1 MYREGFFKYLQ
12 DEKRYSDHTIKAYK
26 NDLNQFYQYLED
38 QHSSRDV
45 QDITDEKVR
54 AWIVSCLRNNISE
67 RTINRKISTL
77 KTYFRYLVRMGHLH
91 HDPMAK
97 VYTPRV
103 GRRVPYF
110 VDESHMNL
118 LTDQR
123 LFDDDFYGTR
133 DQLII
138 EMLYQTGMRL
148 SELISIRDRDIHS
161 GSQQIRILGKRNKE
175 RIIPITTHLLEMIR
189 YHMSLRDAKF
199 LNRGDSYLL
208 LTNKGKKLY
217 EKFVY
222 RTVKKYLSYV
232 TTLEKK
238 SPHVLRHTF
247 ATHMLNHG
255 ADLNAIKELL
265 GHANLSATQI
275 YTHSTFEKLRAIY
288 TQAHPRTQS

>member
-1 MYREGFFKYLQ
+1 MYREGFLKYLQ
-12 DEKRYSDHTIKAYK
+12 HEKRYSDHTIRAYK
-26 NDLNQFYQYLED
+26 NDLQQFFSYLEEN
-38 QHSSRDV
+38 HSSRDV
-45 QDITDEKVR
+45 HKITDDKVR
-54 AWIVSCLRNNISE
+54 SWVVSCLQNNISE

-77 KTYFRYLVRMGHLH
+77 KTYFKYLIRMGYIH
-91 HDPMAK
+91 HDPMVK

-103 GRRVPYF
+103 GLRIPYF

-123 LFDDDFYGTR
+123 LFEKDFFGYR
-133 DQLII
+133 DLLIV

-148 SELISIRDRDIHS
+148 SELIGIEDRDLHF
-161 GSQQIRILGKRNKE
+161 GSQQIRIIGKRNKE
-175 RIIPITTHLLEMIR
+175 RIIPLTAPLLEIIR
-189 YHMSLRDAKF
+189 QYMALRDEKF
-199 LNRGDSYLL
+199 LRRGPGFLL
-208 LTNKGKKLY
+208 VTNKGKKLY

-222 RTVKKYLSYV
+222 RTVKKYLSFV
-232 TTLEKK
+232 TTLEKR

-255 ADLNAIKELL
+255 ADLNAIKEIL

-288 TQAHPRTQS
+288 KQAHPRT

>member
-12 DEKRYSDHTIKAYK
+12 HEKRYSSHTIRAYK
-26 NDLNQFYQYLED
+26 NDLNQFFRYLED
-38 QHSSRDV
+38 HHSSKDIHA
-45 QDITDEKVR
+45 ITDDKVR
-54 AWIVSCLRNNISE
+54 AWIVSCLESNISE

-77 KTYFRYLVRMGHLH
+77 KTYFKYLIKMGYVH
-91 HDPMAK
+91 HDPMVK
-97 VYTPRV
+97 VYTPKV

-123 LFDDDFYGTR
+123 IFEKDLYGLR

-148 SELISIRDRDIHS
+148 SELIHIKDSDIDFNRF
-161 GSQQIRILGKRNKE
+161 QIRILGKRNKE
-175 RIIPITTHLLEMIR
+175 RIIPVTTPLLDLIR
-189 YHMSLRDAKF
+189 SYIGLRNERF
-199 LNRGDSYLL
+199 TRNQEGYLL
-208 LTNKGKKLY
+208 VTDKGKKLY

-222 RTVKKYLSYV
+222 RTVKKYLGFV
-232 TTLEKK
+232 TTLEKR

-247 ATHMLNHG
+247 ATHMLNDG
-255 ADLNAIKELL
+255 ADLDAIKELL

-288 TQAHPRTQS
+288 KQAHPRN